1 MSNLSTA
8 QKIILESALR
18 MDKGYVLDFSD
29 GTFANFFG
37 DLKIDIYDTE
47 QYPGHGGSKAN
58 RLRALWRTGSDAEV
72 SVALGALADYVEA
85 KTFVGDWSE
94 DVTDA
99 EVSQMREISR
109 CLANISPVPAA
120 GLQVNIATE
129 ASVTSNIVS
138 IEIHED
144 IYSHIKKYLRT
155 GDFFHAVGESYKIVR
170 EKLRELTGFEQATE
184 VFNQSGHSDKF
195 YKELFGKVEA
205 SQTAQNDFF
214 RGVGYLHLGVQFLRN
229 ESAHTPASDIEAN
242 LAIHYISLASL
253 AYDLITRY
261 TSEEVIREVELV
273 IQEKR
278 KSYRSATAFYKD
290 FDNHTWLENLQLPA
304 GMKSAGL
311 RRALKGKWLNE
322 ADLTRSYDYSNIVF
336 MRLELVAQELTTDD
350 IDLLLSLPTKD
361 SYGNDQCAGLEQFLE
376 FVNRED
382 SGKLS
387 SIARAR
393 AEKVGQS

>member
-1 MSNLSTA
+1 M
-8 QKIILESALR
+8 
-18 MDKGYVLDFSD
+18 
-29 GTFANFFG
+29 
-37 DLKIDIYDTE
+37 
-47 QYPGHGGSKAN
+47 H
-58 RLRALWRTGSDAEV
+58 
-72 SVALGALADYVEA
+72 
-85 KTFVGDWSE
+85 
-94 DVTDA
+94 
-99 EVSQMREISR
+99 
-109 CLANISPVPAA
+109 
-120 GLQVNIATE
+120 
-129 ASVTSNIVS
+129 
-138 IEIHED
+138 
-144 IYSHIKKYLRT
+144 
-155 GDFFHAVGESYKIVR
+155 
-170 EKLRELTGFEQATE
+170 
-184 VFNQSGHSDKF
+184 
-195 YKELFGKVEA
+195 
-205 SQTAQNDFF
+205 FF
-214 RGVGYLHLGVQFLRN
+214 RN
-229 ESAHTPASDIEAN
+229 EPAHTTESEKEAN
-242 LAIHYISLASL
+242 LAIHYISLASF